1 MKALVLGAPGEAPIL
16 TVQEIPTP
24 VPGEGEALVRVAACG
39 LCYHDI
45 AVMRG
50 ILRRGVKPGT
60 VLGHEVS
67 GTVADVGPGVTSL
80 KPGDGVV
87 SMLTVSCGR
96 CQRCAAGWEYRCL
109 GGKGIGHALDGGLA
123 EYLCL
128 PERSLVALP
137 QGIGLKEA
145 CVLACP
151 LGVAVK
157 ALEDVARVQRG
168 ETVLVTGAGGG
179 LGIHLVQVAAALGAS
194 VLAVT
199 TSPEK
204 VKSLE
209 ALGCCQVLLPE
220 GVDFSELAL
229 ALTDDQGVDVVT
241 DTVGSATFR
250 GCLASLAQ
258 GGRLVLLGEV
268 TGGEVRTSLAEVLF
282 RDASV
287 LSSTGAERRHVVQAA
302 SLVRQGAVRPF
313 ISAEYSLESAMEA
326 YYLMKEGKTLG
337 RVAIVP

>member
-1 MKALVLGAPGEAPIL
+1 MKALALEAPGEAPVL
-16 TVQEIPTP
+16 AVREVPTP
-24 VPGEGEALVRVAACG
+24 APAEGEVLLKVAACG

-50 ILRRGVKPGT
+50 VLRRGVKPRV

-67 GTVADVGPGVTSL
+67 GTVARVGPGVTSL

-87 SMLTVSCGR
+87 SMLTVSCGH
-96 CQRCAAGWEYRCL
+96 CQRCARGWEYRCL
-109 GGKGIGHALDGGLA
+109 EGRGIGHALDGGLA

-128 PERSLVALP
+128 PERSLIALP

-145 CVLACP
+145 CILACP
-151 LGVAVK
+151 LGVGVR
-157 ALEDVARVQRG
+157 ALVDVARVQRG

-199 TSPEK
+199 TSPDK
-204 VKSLE
+204 VKPLE
-209 ALGCCQVLLPE
+209 DLGCCQVVLAE
-220 GVDFSELAL
+220 GLDFSELAL
-229 ALTDDQGVDVVT
+229 ALTDDRGVDVVA

-250 GCLASLAQ
+250 SSLASLAQ

-268 TGGEVRTSLAEVLF
+268 TGGEVRASLAEVLF
-282 RDASV
+282 RDASI
-287 LSSTGAERRHVVQAA
+287 LSSTGAERRHIVQAA
-302 SLVRQGAVRPF
+302 GLVQRGAVRPF
-313 ISAEYSLESAMEA
+313 ISAEFSLESALDA
-326 YYLMKEGKTLG
+326 YHLMKEGKTLG
-337 RVAIVP
+337 RVVIVP